1 MRYIILAAGVGERLH
16 PLTTINPK
24 CLYKLDENSTVIKR
38 TIDLINY
45 YDSNA
50 EIIVVVGYMFD
61 MFAQELDGVK
71 FIRNPFYKIT
81 NSIASL
87 WFAKEYLYGDFV
99 ILNGDVVMNHALMK
113 NIVTSPINKSCVL
126 LDSSIK
132 TDGDYNVQVNNNKVL
147 VMSKKLSSY
156 YGEYVGVTKIHSK
169 DAEVFRNEIE
179 QMVISGHYDQ
189 WYENALV
196 QLIFDKDFCLNY
208 IDVKDYEW
216 TEIDCVDDLIK
227 GKLIHQKEYLKNE
240 V

>member
-38 TIDLINY
+38 TIDLINS

-99 ILNGDVVMNHALMK
+99 ILNGDVVMNHALM
-113 NIVTSPINKSCVL
+113 
-126 LDSSIK
+126 
-132 TDGDYNVQVNNNKVL
+132 
-147 VMSKKLSSY
+147 
-156 YGEYVGVTKIHSK
+156 
-169 DAEVFRNEIE
+169 
-179 QMVISGHYDQ
+179 
-189 WYENALV
+189 
-196 QLIFDKDFCLNY
+196 
-208 IDVKDYEW
+208 
-216 TEIDCVDDLIK
+216 
-227 GKLIHQKEYLKNE
+227 
-240 V
+240 